1 MRTERQANLAI
12 TKCLDKQNESTYS
25 TRLAKAQRIM
35 AMPQAFAFRL
45 AALVASD
52 TNKGQ
57 MWC

>member
-1 MRTERQANLAI
+1 MRTERQANLATTQWI
-12 TKCLDKQNESTYS
+12 DKQNASTYS

-45 AALVASD
+45 AALAASD